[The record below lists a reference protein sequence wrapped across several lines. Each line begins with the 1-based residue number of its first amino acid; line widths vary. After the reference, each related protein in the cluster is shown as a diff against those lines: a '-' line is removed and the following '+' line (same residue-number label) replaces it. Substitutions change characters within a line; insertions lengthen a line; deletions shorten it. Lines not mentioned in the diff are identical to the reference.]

1 MALDKSLGGMLS
13 IEPVRLTLL
22 QGSNR
27 MGGHPSDRAT
37 AFAMMGG
44 FHQDCSQ
51 LAPYAAAAA
60 EILATRIS
68 TTDAKARH
76 QGSEGMQK
84 HPKHPSCAQRRRS
97 TRTIAD
103 DLRLSYIHV
112 EFALYEDSSHDTGT
126 TAATRQGSEPC
137 GVA

>member
-1 MALDKSLGGMLS
+1 MALDESLGGMLS

-51 LAPYAAAAA
+51 LARMLRRQL

-97 TRTIAD
+97 TQTIAD

-112 EFALYEDSSHDTGT
+112 DLS
-126 TAATRQGSEPC
+126 
-137 GVA
+137 